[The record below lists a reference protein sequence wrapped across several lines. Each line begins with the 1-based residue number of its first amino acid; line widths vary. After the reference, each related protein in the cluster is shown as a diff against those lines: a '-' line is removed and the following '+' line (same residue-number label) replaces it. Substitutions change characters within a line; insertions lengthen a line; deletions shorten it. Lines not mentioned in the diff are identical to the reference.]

1 MIDKINYFFIF
12 FILLLP
18 ITLITGPAIPDLTV
32 TFSGIFFLIYIYKN
46 KSYKIFL
53 KNSLVKFSII
63 FWIFLLFISM
73 FSENIILAYRDSLI
87 FIRLLA
93 LPIFLIFLIFDNKRY
108 LKITI
113 GIIFFSVIFVCLDS
127 FYQFVNYDPEYG
139 FGKDILG
146 FSSSWYGRL
155 TGPFYQELIPGA
167 YISKFGL
174 IGLIFLYFSIN
185 NQKKQNIISIIY
197 LTLIG
202 IVSYI
207 SGEKMA
213 FATFL
218 LGIVFLITFYQ
229 KKRIIFCISLL
240 LIILLSIL
248 INKIH
253 PIYNDYKILESTPY
267 HLGLKIEK
275 EIKCKNNNKLLCKK
289 IINLQ
294 PSFLEII
301 KNFDQSAYGQI
312 YGLALKMFKDH
323 KLQGIGMN
331 NFNYLCK
338 NDARYKNIIKN
349 YNCVSHPHNIYI
361 QWLVETGIFGL
372 LFFILYLYF
381 ITKYI
386 IVNNFNKYSLISF
399 STLLILF
406 WPLMSTGSL
415 LKNWNGIS
423 TFFIIGICLALNKI
437 KQKNL

>member
-1 MIDKINYFFIF
+1 MINKINYIFILL
-12 FILLLP
+12 ILLLP
-18 ITLITGPAIPDLTV
+18 ITLITGSAIPDLTV
-32 TFSGIFFLIYIYKN
+32 TFSGIFFLIYISIN

-53 KNSLVKFSII
+53 KNNLVKFSII
-63 FWIFLLFISM
+63 FWLFLIFISL
-73 FSENIILAYRDSLI
+73 FSENIVLAYRDTLI
-87 FIRLLA
+87 FIRFLA
-93 LPIFLIFLIFDNKRY
+93 LPIFLIFLVFNNERY

-127 FYQFVNYDPEYG
+127 FYQFMNYDPEYG
-139 FGKDILG
+139 FGQDILG
-146 FSSSWYGRL
+146 FSPNWYGRL

-174 IGLIFLYFSIN
+174 IGLIFLFIN
-185 NQKKQNIISIIY
+185 IKDQKKQNMISVIY

-202 IVSYI
+202 IVSYV

-218 LGIVFLITFYQ
+218 LGTVFLIAFYQ
-229 KKRIIFCISLL
+229 KKRLIFLVSLL

-248 INKIH
+248 INKTH

-275 EIKCKNNNKLLCKK
+275 EIKCKNNNQLQCKK

-294 PSFLEII
+294 PRFLEII

-312 YGLALKMFKDH
+312 YGLALKMFNDH

-338 NDARYKNIIKN
+338 NDERYKNVIKN
-349 YNCVSHPHNIYI
+349 YNCVNHPHNIYI

-372 LFFILYLYF
+372 LFFIIYLYF
-381 ITKYI
+381 IIQFI
-386 IVNNFNKYSLISF
+386 IMNNFNKYSLISL
-399 STLLILF
+399 STLIILF
-406 WPLMSTGSL
+406 WPIMSTGSL

-423 TFFIIGICLALNKI
+423 TFFIIGICLTLSKI